1 MNKKKERARGGN
13 RQTRKN
19 RTFNSKFSIAE
30 ITADIHWDFCN
41 QRSTRTDH
49 GHPGHSVAIS
59 KGGGPH

>member
-30 ITADIHWDFCN
+30 ITADIHRAFCN
-41 QRSTRTDH
+41 QRSARTDR
-49 GHPGHSVAIS
+49 GRPGRLVAIS